1 MYEPLNN
8 QLSSVK
14 DIFYSRFRKVIQISS
29 KKEKSVLIRVIL
41 RKAFTEKGKELY
53 QSVTI
58 PDRLVFSF
66 SRPY

>member
-14 DIFYSRFRKVIQISS
+14 DVFYRRFRKVIQISS

-41 RKAFTEKGKELY
+41 RKVFMEKGKELY
-53 QSVTI
+53 QSVAI
-58 PDRLVFSF
+58 PDGLVFSF